1 MTTPHQTTKECLIR
15 NFQELNED
23 DEVFTT
29 PNYQAQLG
37 IALAMLNTL
46 NEVETARKMFSDIY
60 ESMLMKRPNHLDW
73 FIQYMKKTF
82 LTSTPNNNSEF
93 DKLIEAIYYCNR
105 LGHEVEY
112 AVSKI
117 HDTLGH
123 IIEVQY
129 TPKQSNFIF
138 NSILNYDQVLTAVS
152 EFKDTALIDTC
163 DFGVPEH
170 KEIPVM
176 YDLNDMSLEDICQ
189 AYLNM
194 GGQPLIIEP

>member
-73 FIQYMKKTF
+73 FIQYIKKHNF
-82 LTSTPNNNSEF
+82 ELKLDKSDF
-93 DKLIEAIYYCNR
+93 DKLLAAIDISRNY
-105 LGHEVEY
+105 GFDVEY
-112 AVSKI
+112 AVSTL

-129 TPKQSNFIF
+129 TPKQSFFVF
-138 NSILNYDQVLTAVS
+138 NSILNYDQVLTMIS
-152 EFKDTALIDTC
+152 EYKDTALIDTC
-163 DFGVPEH
+163 DFGIPEH

-176 YDLNDMSLEDICQ
+176 YDLNDMSLEEICQ
-189 AYLNM
+189 AYFNM

>member
-60 ESMLMKRPNHLDW
+60 ESMLMKRPNHLEW
-73 FIQYMKKTF
+73 FIRYIKTTNF
-82 LTSTPNNNSEF
+82 DLKLDGSDF
-93 DKLIEAIYYCNR
+93 DKLIAAIDISRNY
-105 LGHEVEY
+105 GFSVEY
-112 AVSKI
+112 AVSTI

-129 TPKQSNFIF
+129 TPKQSNFVF
-138 NSILNYDQVLTAVS
+138 NSILNYDEVLTMVS
-152 EFKDTALIDTC
+152 EYKDTALIDTC

-170 KEIPVM
+170 REIPVM
-176 YDLNDMSLEDICQ
+176 YDLNDMSLEEICQ

>member
-15 NFQELNED
+15 NFQEQLDSE
-23 DEVFTT
+23 ETFTAI
-29 PNYQAQLG
+29 NYRSLFN
-37 IALAMLNTL
+37 IATDMIIVLY
-46 NEVETARKMFSDIY
+46 EIETARKMYADIY
-60 ESMLMKRPNHLDW
+60 ASLLKHAPDKMDW
-73 FIQYMKKTF
+73 FIRKMWRHIFELKLDK
-82 LTSTPNNNSEF
+82 SDF
-93 DKLIEAIYYCNR
+93 DKLLAAINISRTY
-105 LGHEVEY
+105 GFKVEY
-112 AVSKI
+112 AVSTL

-129 TPKQSNFIF
+129 TPKQSFFVF
-138 NSILNYDQVLTAVS
+138 NSILNYDQVLTMIS
-152 EFKDTALIDTC
+152 EYKDTALIDTC

-176 YDLNDMSLEDICQ
+176 YDLNDMTLEDICQ

>member
-60 ESMLMKRPNHLDW
+60 DSMLMKRPNHLEW
-73 FIQYMKKTF
+73 FIRYIKTTNF
-82 LTSTPNNNSEF
+82 ELKLDKSDF
-93 DKLIEAIYYCNR
+93 DKLLAAIDISRNY
-105 LGHEVEY
+105 GFDVEY
-112 AVSKI
+112 AVSTL

-129 TPKQSNFIF
+129 TPKQSFFVF
-138 NSILNYDQVLTAVS
+138 NSILNYDQVLTAIS
-152 EFKDTALIDTC
+152 EYKDTALIDTC
-163 DFGVPEH
+163 DFGIPEH

-176 YDLNDMSLEDICQ
+176 YDLNDMSLEDICE

>member
-15 NFQELNED
+15 NFQEQLDSE
-23 DEVFTT
+23 ETFTT
-29 PNYQAQLG
+29 INYRSLFN
-37 IALAMLNTL
+37 IATDMIIVLY
-46 NEVETARKMFSDIY
+46 EVETARKMYADIHA
-60 ESMLMKRPNHLDW
+60 SLLKQSPDKMDW
-73 FIQYMKKTF
+73 FIRKMWKHNFELK
-82 LTSTPNNNSEF
+82 LDKSDF
-93 DKLIEAIYYCNR
+93 DKLLAAINISRTY
-105 LGHEVEY
+105 GFKVEY
-112 AVSKI
+112 AVSTI

-163 DFGVPEH
+163 DFGIPEH

-176 YDLNDMSLEDICQ
+176 YDLNDMSLEDICE
-189 AYLNM
+189 AYFNM
-194 GGQPLIIEP
+194 GGKPLIIEP

>member
-1 MTTPHQTTKECLIR
+1 MNMNQTTKECLIR
-15 NFQELNED
+15 NFQEQLDSE
-23 DEVFTT
+23 ETFTAI
-29 PNYQAQLG
+29 NYRSLFY
-37 IALAMLNTL
+37 IATDMIIVLY
-46 NEVETARKMFSDIY
+46 EVETARKMYSDIY
-60 ESMLMKRPNHLDW
+60 AMMMKHCPDKMDW
-73 FIQYMKKTF
+73 FIRKMWRHSFDLK
-82 LTSTPNNNSEF
+82 LDNSDF
-93 DKLIEAIYYCNR
+93 DKLLAAINISRTY
-105 LGHEVEY
+105 GFEVDY
-112 AVSKI
+112 AVSTI

-152 EFKDTALIDTC
+152 EYKDTALIDTC

-170 KEIPVM
+170 REIPVM
-176 YDLNDMSLEDICQ
+176 YDLNDMSLEEICQ

>member
-1 MTTPHQTTKECLIR
+1 MNTHQTTKECLIR
-15 NFQELNED
+15 NFQEQLDSE
-23 DEVFTT
+23 ETFTT
-29 PNYQAQLG
+29 PNYRSLFN
-37 IALAMLNTL
+37 IATDMIIVLY
-46 NEVETARKMFSDIY
+46 EVETARKMYSDIY
-60 ESMLMKRPNHLDW
+60 ASLLKHAPDKMDW
-73 FIQYMKKTF
+73 FIRKMWKHNFDLK
-82 LTSTPNNNSEF
+82 LDKSDF
-93 DKLIEAIYYCNR
+93 DKLLAAIDISRTY
-105 LGHEVEY
+105 GFSVEY
-112 AVSKI
+112 AVSTL

-152 EFKDTALIDTC
+152 EYKDTALIDTC

-176 YDLNDMSLEDICQ
+176 YDLNDMSLEEICQ

-194 GGQPLIIEP
+194 GGKPLIIEP

>member
-60 ESMLMKRPNHLDW
+60 ESMLMKRPNHLEW
-73 FIQYMKKTF
+73 FIRYIKTTNF
-82 LTSTPNNNSEF
+82 ELKLDKSDF
-93 DKLIEAIYYCNR
+93 DKLLAAIDISRNY
-105 LGHEVEY
+105 GFSVEY
-112 AVSKI
+112 AVSTL

-129 TPKQSNFIF
+129 TPKQSNFVF
-138 NSILNYDQVLTAVS
+138 NSILNYDQVLTAIS
-152 EFKDTALIDTC
+152 EYKDTALIDTC
-163 DFGVPEH
+163 DFGIPEH

-176 YDLNDMSLEDICQ
+176 YDLNDMSLEDICE

>member
-60 ESMLMKRPNHLDW
+60 ESMLMKRPNHLEW
-73 FIQYMKKTF
+73 FIKYVKK
-82 LTSTPNNNSEF
+82 NSFDLKLDKSDF
-93 DKLIEAIYYCNR
+93 DKLLAAINISRTY
-105 LGHEVEY
+105 GFKVEY
-112 AVSKI
+112 AVSTL

-129 TPKQSNFIF
+129 TPKQSSFTF
-138 NSILNYDQVLTAVS
+138 NSILNYDQVLTMVS
-152 EFKDTALIDTC
+152 EYKDTALIDTC

-176 YDLNDMSLEDICQ
+176 YDLNDMSLEDICE

>member
-1 MTTPHQTTKECLIR
+1 MNTHQTTKECLIR
-15 NFQELNED
+15 NFQEQLDSE
-23 DEVFTT
+23 ETFTAI
-29 PNYQAQLG
+29 NYRSLFN
-37 IALAMLNTL
+37 IATDMIIVLY
-46 NEVETARKMFSDIY
+46 EVETARKMYSDIY
-60 ESMLMKRPNHLDW
+60 AMMMKHAPDKMDW
-73 FIQYMKKTF
+73 FIRKIWKHSF
-82 LTSTPNNNSEF
+82 ELKLDKSDF
-93 DKLIEAIYYCNR
+93 DKLLAAINISRTY
-105 LGHEVEY
+105 GFSVEY

-123 IIEVQY
+123 IIEVRY
-129 TPKQSNFIF
+129 TPKQSNFVF

-176 YDLNDMSLEDICQ
+176 YDLNDMTLEDICQ
-189 AYLNM
+189 AYFNL

>member
-15 NFQELNED
+15 NFQEQLDSE
-23 DEVFTT
+23 ETFTT
-29 PNYQAQLG
+29 PNYRSLFN
-37 IALAMLNTL
+37 IATDMIIVLY
-46 NEVETARKMFSDIY
+46 EVETARKMYSDIY
-60 ESMLMKRPNHLDW
+60 ASLLRNAPDKMDW
-73 FIQYMKKTF
+73 FIRKMWKHNFMLLYTK
-82 LTSTPNNNSEF
+82 SDF
-93 DKLIEAIYYCNR
+93 DKLLLAIKSCRKY
-105 LGHEVEY
+105 GFKVEY
-112 AVSKI
+112 TVSTI

-123 IIEVQY
+123 IIEVHY

-138 NSILNYDQVLTAVS
+138 NSILNYDQVLTAIS
-152 EFKDTALIDTC
+152 EYKDTALIDTC

-176 YDLNDMSLEDICQ
+176 YDLNDMSLEEICQ

>member
-1 MTTPHQTTKECLIR
+1 MNTHQTTKECLIR
-15 NFQELNED
+15 NFQEQLDSE
-23 DEVFTT
+23 ETFTAI
-29 PNYQAQLG
+29 NYRSLFY
-37 IALAMLNTL
+37 IATDMIIVLY
-46 NEVETARKMFSDIY
+46 EIETARKMYADIY
-60 ESMLMKRPNHLDW
+60 SSLLKNAPDKMDW
-73 FIQYMKKTF
+73 FIRKMWKHSFDLK
-82 LTSTPNNNSEF
+82 LDKSDF
-93 DKLIEAIYYCNR
+93 DKLLAAINISRTY
-105 LGHEVEY
+105 GFEVEY
-112 AVSKI
+112 SVSTI

-163 DFGVPEH
+163 DFGIPEH

-176 YDLNDMSLEDICQ
+176 YDLNDMSLEEICQ

-194 GGQPLIIEP
+194 GGKPIIIEP